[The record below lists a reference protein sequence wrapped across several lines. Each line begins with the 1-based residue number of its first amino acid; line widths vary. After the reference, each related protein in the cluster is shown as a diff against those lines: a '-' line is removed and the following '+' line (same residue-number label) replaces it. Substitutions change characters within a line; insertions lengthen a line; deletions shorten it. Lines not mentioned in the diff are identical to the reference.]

1 MYHWQQEL
9 TMHSKVHYDQ
19 LMLKCNFVKCVKQE
33 RTNINMKLKFKQ
45 IVKSE
50 TLTGILLIFAT
61 IISLIIA
68 NSHLGQTYHHL
79 FNEVE
84 LFGHFNIHMIV
95 NDFFMAIFFLLVGL
109 EIKHEI
115 LHGHLSSFKKAAF
128 PIIAALGGVLV
139 PAIIFT
145 IFNHGTLF
153 EHGIGVPI
161 STDIAFAIGIFMMLK
176 NKMNPS
182 LKIFLL
188 ALAIVDDLISI
199 LVIGILYSSNINFE
213 FLSLAAVIMF
223 VLILMNKKIKVNKAT
238 PYMLIALVL
247 WFCIYKSGIH
257 ATISGVLLALAIPT
271 KVLKNE
277 KESVSQKLEHK
288 LNPLCNL
295 FILPLFALVNTAISL
310 SIDID
315 LASPNTL
322 IVGIVLGLVI
332 GKPLGIMLFTFIATK
347 LGIIERPE
355 TATWGSIFSVS
366 LLAGI
371 GFTMAIFIAEIAFE
385 ATPEYISIAK
395 ISILGASILSIISTY
410 IVATI
415 SSRVSIHNMKIANN
429 TESESVA

>member
-1 MYHWQQEL
+1 
-9 TMHSKVHYDQ
+9 
-19 LMLKCNFVKCVKQE
+19 
-33 RTNINMKLKFKQ
+33 
-45 IVKSE
+45 
-50 TLTGILLIFAT
+50 
-61 IISLIIA
+61 
-68 NSHLGQTYHHL
+68 
-79 FNEVE
+79 
-84 LFGHFNIHMIV
+84 MIV

-257 ATISGVLLALAIPT
+257 ATISGVLLAFAIPT

-415 SSRVSIHNMKIANN
+415 SSRVSTHNMKIANN

>member
-1 MYHWQQEL
+1 
-9 TMHSKVHYDQ
+9 
-19 LMLKCNFVKCVKQE
+19 
-33 RTNINMKLKFKQ
+33 MKSKFKQ
-45 IVKSE
+45 TITSE
-50 TLTGILLIFAT
+50 AFTGVLLIFAT

-68 NSHLGQTYHHL
+68 NSSLGETYHHL
-79 FNEVE
+79 FSEVE

-109 EIKHEI
+109 EIKHEM

-145 IFNHGTLF
+145 IFNRGTQF
-153 EHGIGVPI
+153 EYGIGVPI
-161 STDIAFAIGIFMMLK
+161 STDIAFAIGMFMMLK
-176 NKMNPS
+176 SKMNPS

-188 ALAIVDDLISI
+188 SLAIVDDLISI
-199 LVIGILYSSNINFE
+199 LVIGILYSSNINFA

-223 VLILMNKKIKVNKAT
+223 VLIFMNKKFKVNKVT

-247 WFCIYKSGIH
+247 WLCIYKSGIH
-257 ATISGVLLALAIPT
+257 ATISGVLLALTIPT
-271 KVLKNE
+271 KTLKNE
-277 KESVSQKLEHK
+277 KESMAQKLEHK

-310 SIDID
+310 KLNID
-315 LASPNTL
+315 LASSNAL
-322 IVGIVLGLVI
+322 ILGIVLGLVV

-347 LGIIERPE
+347 LGITEKPE
-355 TATWGSIFSVS
+355 GSNWSSILSVS

-371 GFTMAIFIAEIAFE
+371 GFTMAIFVAEIAFE
-385 ATPEYISIAK
+385 ATPHYISVAK

-415 SSRVSIHNMKIANN
+415 SSIASTHNIEINNDIKYKNIA
-429 TESESVA
+429 

>member
-1 MYHWQQEL
+1 
-9 TMHSKVHYDQ
+9 
-19 LMLKCNFVKCVKQE
+19 
-33 RTNINMKLKFKQ
+33 MKSKFKQ

-68 NSHLGQTYHHL
+68 NSNLGQTYHHL
-79 FNEVE
+79 FSEVE

-115 LHGHLSSFKKAAF
+115 LHGHLSSLKKATF

-176 NKMNPS
+176 SKMNPS

-188 ALAIVDDLISI
+188 SLAIVDDLISI
-199 LVIGILYSSNINFE
+199 LLIGILYSSNINFE
-213 FLSLAAVIMF
+213 FLSLASAIML
-223 VLILMNKKIKVNKAT
+223 VLILMNKKFKVNKVT

-247 WFCIYKSGIH
+247 WFCIYESGIH

-315 LASPNTL
+315 LASSNTL

-332 GKPLGIMLFTFIATK
+332 GKPLGIILFTFIAAK
-347 LGIIERPE
+347 LGITEKPE
-355 TATWGSIFSVS
+355 NATWVSIFSVS

-371 GFTMAIFIAEIAFE
+371 GFTMAIFVAEIAFE

-415 SSRVSIHNMKIANN
+415 SSRVSTHNMKISNN